1 MTDIPP
7 EKPEPPEFDC
17 KAYRTA
23 LADAVEG
30 AFRTA
35 DAAVRGRRPDAGQID
50 ALLDFGVLL
59 ADRARQFNLTRLTKP
74 DEMAVLHFLDS
85 YYLARSLKPR
95 KKTVIDIGTGA
106 GVPGIPLAILRPDL
120 KVTLIDGT
128 AKKAAFVAECID
140 ALGLQ
145 NARAL
150 QTRAEE
156 HLHRER
162 YGMGV
167 LRAAVKVPR
176 MLEILAEKRY
186 PLGAVCFMLG
196 GDGPKIVKTARPHQ
210 YRLLPIEE
218 YRLPGQDRPRYLAT
232 FVHKAKSRR

>member
-1 MTDIPP
+1 VADAASETPERPP
-7 EKPEPPEFDC
+7 FDW

-23 LADAVEG
+23 LAEAVKG
-30 AFRTA
+30 AFGSLGSEI
-35 DAAVRGRRPDAGQID
+35 DGPRPDVGQVD

-59 ADRARQFNLTRLTKP
+59 AERARLFNLTRLTEP
-74 DEMAVLHFLDS
+74 DEMAILHFLDS
-85 YYLARSLKPR
+85 YYLAMSLRPR

-120 KVTLIDGT
+120 EVTLIDGT
-128 AKKAAFVAECID
+128 AKKAAFVAECIEE
-140 ALGLQ
+140 LGLK

-176 MLEILAEKRY
+176 MLEILAEKRH

-196 GDGPKIVKTARPHQ
+196 GDGPKIAKTVRPRG
-210 YRLLPIEE
+210 YRLLPLEE
-218 YRLPGQDRPRYLAT
+218 YRLPGQERARFLAT
-232 FVHKAKSRR
+232 FVRRGQRK